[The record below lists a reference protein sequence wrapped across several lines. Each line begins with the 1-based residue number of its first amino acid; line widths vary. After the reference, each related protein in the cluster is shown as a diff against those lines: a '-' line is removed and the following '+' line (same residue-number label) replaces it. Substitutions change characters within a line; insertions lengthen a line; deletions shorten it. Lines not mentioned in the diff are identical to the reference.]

1 MADTLKPQ
9 FYVLRPNNV
18 AIPLIP
24 MDELPHN
31 IRVEGVPRVLTM
43 EDVMVM
49 KGIGKV
55 EPRHQ
60 TYHVYDTNK
69 TSSGMPS
76 ITQTHVLPQRPPTPA
91 ASASGSDCNTA
102 PSRPPSDTIFPGPRK
117 FYGIQEQKPDSDDE
131 TNISNQK
138 VEASSA
144 TEASSKTSE
153 VSGKHD
159 TLPPWKNVTQLG
171 SRLPPPGKKVYCSH
185 WMSTGECDYAQQGC
199 LYKHEMPLDIEM
211 LNHLGFQDIPKW
223 YRERHNIGK
232 LTAVPGSG
240 AHIRGSSQSGL
251 MQSNWRSTS
260 SSAVSAKGSRG
271 PTLVPMSRAN
281 IHAADMKFPR
291 RPAANGTIRTS
302 RASRTKGLFEHD
314 LLTTAPPSPS
324 IKPTSSLLNSK
335 YAPMTPLSPA
345 APNPT
350 RSGSDADI
358 SVSSTAAQTGS
369 PSNTAPKMVPM
380 TGRSARVPAS
390 PRSKWK
396 SFAAN
401 STLSDSASEYMTSQS
416 RRSSVISDYEAKLE
430 RENLKRDM
438 AEAAEY
444 AEVVARHKSQEEQ
457 ASLARMQEHAIAAA
471 KEKLRESVYE
481 KSFSPVAQS
490 SGRKKAARGSKGK
503 VEVRNLEGDDHVAR
517 SS

>member
-9 FYVLRPNNV
+9 FYVLRPDNV

-24 MDELPHN
+24 MDELPHS

-43 EDVMVM
+43 EDVMAM
-49 KGIGKV
+49 EGTGKV

-60 TYHVYDTNK
+60 TYHVFDTNK
-69 TSSGMPS
+69 ASSSMPS
-76 ITQTHVLPQRPPTPA
+76 MTQTHILPHRPPTPA
-91 ASASGSDCNTA
+91 ASASGSDSNIA
-102 PSRPPSDTIFPGPRK
+102 PSRPPSDAIFPGPKK

-131 TNISNQK
+131 TNISNHK

-159 TLPPWKNVTQLG
+159 ALPPWKNVTQLG

-223 YRERHNIGK
+223 YRETHNIGK

-251 MQSNWRSTS
+251 MQSNWRSS
-260 SSAVSAKGSRG
+260 SDSAVSAKGSRG
-271 PTLVPMSRAN
+271 PTSTPTGRANSRA
-281 IHAADMKFPR
+281 AEMKLPR
-291 RPAANGTIRTS
+291 RPAAIGTTRTT
-302 RASRTKGLFEHD
+302 RAPRTRSLFQRD

-324 IKPTSSLLNSK
+324 IKPTGSLFNSK
-335 YAPMTPLSPA
+335 YAPMTPLSQA

-350 RSGSDADI
+350 QSGSDADI
-358 SVSSTAAQTGS
+358 SISSTAAQTGS
-369 PSNTAPKMVPM
+369 PSNTAPEMAPM
-380 TGRSARVPAS
+380 AGRSARVPAS

-401 STLSDSASEYMTSQS
+401 SALNDSASEYMTSRS

-444 AEVVARHKSQEEQ
+444 AEVLARHKSQEEQ
-457 ASLARMQEHAIAAA
+457 ASLARIQEHAITAA
-471 KEKLRESVYE
+471 KEKLRECVHE
-481 KSFSPVAQS
+481 KCSSPVAQG

-503 VEVRNLEGDDHVAR
+503 VDVRKLEGGEGIVR